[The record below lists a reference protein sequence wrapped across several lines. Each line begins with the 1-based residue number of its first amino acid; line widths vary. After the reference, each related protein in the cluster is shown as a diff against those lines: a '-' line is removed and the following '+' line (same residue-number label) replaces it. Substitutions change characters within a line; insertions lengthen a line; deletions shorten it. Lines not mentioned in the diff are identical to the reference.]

1 MIDEPVPTM
10 PEMVPARRP
19 TMRTKR
25 KPITYPVVSPHP
37 EEPRSGVSKDE
48 GPVWPHGSRRRKR
61 LLTMR
66 GRTADAMLCRLLT
79 AGWQQGRTMK
89 TAAPPHLERDH
100 HATEGKLPLRQDAI
114 RGHGS
119 AGRRDALH
127 LLAVLQARRAV
138 GLLHAGA
145 VSPDVAGRKRRD
157 LSVAHQ
163 DRQTQFLRRL
173 RLRHLLGIAGLV
185 ERQGRLREAEDRR
198 QCAAVRRLRSRCRAG
213 DGDRRQE
220 SVGTGACIQK
230 GANSWA

>member
-79 AGWQQGRTMK
+79 AGSQQDRTMK

-100 HATEGKLPLRQDAI
+100 HATEGKLSLRQYAI
-114 RGHGS
+114 RGDRS
-119 AGRRDALH
+119 ARWRDPLH
-127 LLAVLQARRAV
+127 LLAMREAGCAV
-138 GLLHAGA
+138 G
-145 VSPDVAGRKRRD
+145 
-157 LSVAHQ
+157 
-163 DRQTQFLRRL
+163 
-173 RLRHLLGIAGLV
+173 
-185 ERQGRLREAEDRR
+185 
-198 QCAAVRRLRSRCRAG
+198 
-213 DGDRRQE
+213 
-220 SVGTGACIQK
+220 
-230 GANSWA
+230 